1 MLGQR
6 VIITHGG
13 KLNLTSTIPLALTEP
28 AMVIGYIDLHWFHL
42 IILEFPLL
50 HQKPISH
57 WLYALAN
64 WLQTPSA

>member
-1 MLGQR
+1 M
-6 VIITHGG
+6 IITHGG
-13 KLNLTSTIPLALTEP
+13 KLNLTSTIPLAPAEL
-28 AMVIGYIDLHWFHL
+28 AMVISDINLHWFHL

-57 WLYALAN
+57 WLYALAD